1 MDLDYVCG
9 GLFHLTCSTVNHNC
23 RRDNYL
29 DYKSLYK
36 FWQAEKASTSL
47 LEIPADFYISMDGK
61 LTKLYQKTQ
70 NLEWEELAEEIIE
83 RMEFLRKDIAQL
95 RLRKIL
101 NSIMYNTPIELSH
114 TTWGERRLIKDLRNS
129 IEMLGMEKPNIL
141 DTQENFAI
149 TNLQNDSVEE
159 PSHIEENR
167 DEIPPS
173 PNNLTIRILD
183 DVEAFIGLD
192 EKHYG
197 PLIKHDIVHLPIE
210 NAKALIAQGMARLIE
225 TEMKDIHR

>member
-1 MDLDYVCG
+1 M
-9 GLFHLTCSTVNHNC
+9 
-23 RRDNYL
+23 

-36 FWQAEKASTSL
+36 FWQSEKASASL

-70 NLEWEELAEEIIE
+70 NLQWEELAEEIIE

-95 RLRKIL
+95 RLAKIL

-141 DTQENFAI
+141 DTQENLAI

-159 PSHIEENR
+159 SGQTEENR
-167 DEIPPS
+167 VDIPPS
-173 PNNLTIRILD
+173 INNLTIRILD

-192 EKHYG
+192 TKRYG
-197 PLIKHDIVHLPIE
+197 PLIKHDIVHLPVE
-210 NAKALIAQGMARLIE
+210 NAKALISKGMARLIE
-225 TEMKDIHR
+225 TDID

>member
-1 MDLDYVCG
+1 M
-9 GLFHLTCSTVNHNC
+9 
-23 RRDNYL
+23 

-36 FWQAEKASTSL
+36 FWQTEKASTSL

-61 LTKLYQKTQ
+61 LAKLYQKTQ

-83 RMEFLRKDIAQL
+83 RMEFLRKDIAKL
-95 RLRKIL
+95 RLTKIL
-101 NSIMYNTPIELSH
+101 NSIMYNTPIELGH

-159 PSHIEENR
+159 PSQIHENR
-167 DEIPPS
+167 DAIPPS

-192 EKHYG
+192 EKRYG
-197 PLIKHDIVHLPIE
+197 PLIKHDIVYLPIE
-210 NAKALIAQGMARLIE
+210 NAKALIARGMARLIE
-225 TEMKDIHR
+225 TEIKEIHR